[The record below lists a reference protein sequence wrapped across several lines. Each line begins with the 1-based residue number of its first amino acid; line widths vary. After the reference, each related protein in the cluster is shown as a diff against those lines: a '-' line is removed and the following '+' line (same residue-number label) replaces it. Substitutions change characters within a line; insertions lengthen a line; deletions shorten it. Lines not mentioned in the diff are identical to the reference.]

1 MIAYHFPPQSGSSGV
16 QRTLKFSQ
24 YLPQFGW
31 EATVLTA
38 HPRAYPRTSD
48 DQHRSVSQER
58 VHRAF
63 ALDSARHLALWGRY
77 LRMTAL
83 PDRWASWWLGAVPLG
98 TRLAREVQFDAI
110 WSTYPIATAHLIG
123 RSLHRRTGLPWI
135 ADFRDP
141 MTDDGYPLDPQVRR
155 AYGKVEA
162 ATLADCSHAVFTTPG
177 ARQGYGQKFPS
188 LPEDRFSVIANG
200 HDEDD
205 FEAAASRTAPAAEGG
220 AVFVLLH
227 SGIVYPAERDPTAL
241 FGALAQLLASGAIGP
256 GNFRLVLRA
265 AVHEDLLRLQI
276 ARHGIGDIVV
286 LAPPLP
292 YQEALAEMLQADG
305 LLVLQGANCN
315 RQIPAKLYE
324 YLRARRPILAL
335 TDPAGDTAAAL
346 RQAGGCSMAPLD
358 NAGEIALG
366 LINFMRRVRS
376 GLVLPAPLA
385 LVQSNSRRQR
395 TVELA
400 HLLDRV
406 VASRGGARA

>member
-48 DQHRSVSQER
+48 DQHRSVPQER

-63 ALDSARHLALWGRY
+63 ALDAARHLSLWGRY
-77 LRMTAL
+77 FRMTAL

-98 TRLAREVQFDAI
+98 TRLARDVKFDAI

-123 RSLHRRTGLPWI
+123 RTLHKRTGLPWV

-141 MTDDGYPLDPQVRR
+141 MTDSDYPLDPQVRR
-155 AYGKVEA
+155 AYSKVEA
-162 ATLADCSHAVFTTPG
+162 ATLANCSHAVFTTPG
-177 ARQGYGQKFPS
+177 ACQVYGQKFPS
-188 LPEDRFSVIANG
+188 LQEGRVSVIANG
-200 HDEDD
+200 HDEED
-205 FEAAASRTAPAAEGG
+205 FEAAARSTPVGGTGG

-241 FGALAQLLASGAIGP
+241 FAALAQLRSSGSIGP
-256 GNFRLVLRA
+256 ANFRLVLRA
-265 AVHEDLLRLQI
+265 AVHEDLLRQLI

-315 RQIPAKLYE
+315 SQIPAKLYE

-335 TDPAGDTAAAL
+335 TDSSGDTAAAL
-346 RQAGGCSMAPLD
+346 RHAGNCSMAPLD
-358 NAGEIALG
+358 SSVEIALV
-366 LINFMRRVRS
+366 LLNFMRRVRS

-385 LVQSNSRRQR
+385 LVQLNSRRQR
-395 TVELA
+395 TFELA
-400 HLLDRV
+400 QLLDRV
-406 VASRGGARA
+406 VATHGGAHA